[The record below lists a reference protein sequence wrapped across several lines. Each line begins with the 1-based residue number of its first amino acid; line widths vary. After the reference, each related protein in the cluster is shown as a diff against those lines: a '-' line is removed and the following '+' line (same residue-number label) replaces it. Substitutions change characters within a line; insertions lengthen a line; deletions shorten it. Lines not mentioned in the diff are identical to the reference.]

1 MNLSNLPIEKLNSLL
16 NAISRL
22 KQKVIIKWVPDKN
35 IKLPQNVKVGSWL
48 PQIDIL
54 GN

>member
-1 MNLSNLPIEKLNSLL
+1 MSSFL

-22 KQKVIIKWVPDKN
+22 KQKVIIKWVPDKS

-48 PQIDIL
+48 PQNDIL
-54 GN
+54 GNHSVFKFN